1 MVCEDKFSKINF
13 SCKLITIFGFISEN
27 RDRAMSES
35 ELYQALSELPEAN
48 KDTLAFLML
57 HLLK

>member
-1 MVCEDKFSKINF
+1 MLNYLNF
-13 SCKLITIFGFISEN
+13 ILEN

-35 ELYQALSELPEAN
+35 EMYQALSQLPEAN

-57 HLLK
+57 HLLRYCITEDIHK